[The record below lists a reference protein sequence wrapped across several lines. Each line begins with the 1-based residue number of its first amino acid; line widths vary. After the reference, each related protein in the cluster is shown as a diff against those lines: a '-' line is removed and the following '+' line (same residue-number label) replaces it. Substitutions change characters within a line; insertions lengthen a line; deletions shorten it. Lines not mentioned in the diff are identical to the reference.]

1 MLQANTENGQ
11 VIILAM
17 LTTEKINAYK
27 ERYRFYCPVCMQ
39 QVIVKNGY
47 KMIAHFAHKKNANCA
62 NTAGGEGTYH
72 EQGKLDLYKWFK
84 KQGLH
89 VALEKYLPKIKQ
101 RPDIFI
107 RIAEKQIAI
116 EYQCANIPI
125 KTFLKRT
132 QGYLNA
138 GIIPLWILGGNR
150 MKRITDSSIVL
161 TPSDRHFLHQ
171 FNASMATRL
180 FFYCPQTQQLAIYK
194 NIFLTG
200 GKRTIGNL
208 EFVPLHALSFIQLFE
223 SNQVKNSQFYSLWL
237 KEKKRFRLQPQY
249 ALQTTERQWRQWL
262 YVKGLS
268 PSNISAVVHLPV
280 LSQWKL
286 KVPPWN
292 WQSRLCID
300 FFERRHAFT
309 QIECQAYLQAYIEK
323 SHAYPLIYPTSNP
336 IAEYLQQL
344 EQLQIIKKVSTV
356 YYQLQRQFKV
366 YATVDEAM
374 KADIEIVRKLENMS
388 SITHEF

>member
-1 MLQANTENGQ
+1 MLQAITEDGQ

-17 LTTEKINAYK
+17 LPLAKINVYK
-27 ERYRFYCPVCMQ
+27 QKYRFYCPVCMQ

-62 NTAGGEGTYH
+62 NTAGGEGKYH

-84 KQGLH
+84 KQGLL
-89 VALEKYLPKIKQ
+89 VALEKYLPEIKQ

-132 QGYLNA
+132 QGYLKA

-150 MKRITDSSIVL
+150 MRRITNATIDL
-161 TPSDRHFLHQ
+161 TPSDRHFLLQ

-194 NIFLTG
+194 NIILTG

-208 EFVPLHALSFIQLFE
+208 EFVPLHALSFIQLFD
-223 SNQVKNSQFYSLWL
+223 SNQVKNNQFYSLWL

-249 ALQTTERQWRQWL
+249 TMQTTEGQWRQWL
-262 YVKGLS
+262 YLKGVS
-268 PSNISAVVHLPV
+268 PSTISAAIHLPV
-280 LSQWKL
+280 LSQWKM

-300 FFERRHAFT
+300 FFEKRPTFT
-309 QIECQAYLQAYIEK
+309 LKECQAYLQAYIEP

-336 IAEYLQQL
+336 VAEYLHQL
-344 EQLQIIKKVSTV
+344 EHLQIIKKVSTV

-366 YATVDEAM
+366 YTTVDEAM
-374 KADIEIVRKLENMS
+374 RADTEIVRQLENMS
-388 SITHEF
+388 RMTHEF

>member
-1 MLQANTENGQ
+1 MEDGQ
-11 VIILAM
+11 EIILA
-17 LTTEKINAYK
+17 LLETDKINAYK
-27 ERYRFYCPVCMQ
+27 ERYRFYCPLCKQ

-47 KMIAHFAHKKNANCA
+47 KMVAHFAHKKNASCA

-72 EQGKLDLYKWFK
+72 EQGKLDLYKWLK
-84 KQGLH
+84 KQGFL
-89 VALEKYLPKIKQ
+89 VVLEQYLPTIKQ

-107 RIAEKQIAI
+107 KIANRQIAI

-132 QGYLNA
+132 HGYLKA

-150 MKRITDSSIVL
+150 MRRRTDASIDL
-161 TPSDRHFLHQ
+161 TPSERHFFHQ

-194 NIFLTG
+194 DIFLTG

-208 EFVPLHALSFIQLFE
+208 EFLPLRTLSFNDLFH
-223 SNQVKNSQFYSLWL
+223 SNQVKNNQFYFLWL
-237 KEKKRFRLQPQY
+237 KEKRRFRLQPHY
-249 ALQTTERQWRQWL
+249 AMMQTTERQWRQWL

-268 PSNISAVVHLPV
+268 PTTISAVIHLPV
-280 LSQWKL
+280 LSQWKM
-286 KVPPWN
+286 KVAPWN
-292 WQSRLCID
+292 WQSRLCLD
-300 FFERRHAFT
+300 FFERRPTFT
-309 QIECQAYLQAYIEK
+309 LKECQVYLQAYIEP
-323 SHAYPLIYPTSNP
+323 SHLYPLIYPTSNP

-344 EQLQIIKKVSTV
+344 EQLQIIKKISTV

-366 YATVDEAM
+366 YETLDEAIN
-374 KADIEIVRKLENMS
+374 ADNEILRQLDNMS
-388 SITHEF
+388 RITHEY